1 MSVRTNIPA
10 AILPRAVSAA
20 IVNLTKCLA
29 FGLPLA
35 AAAQQ
40 NVAKGTLADIKYCHA
55 LAQSYSKLWPNQE
68 GVPAATVIT
77 LERCDSDPQATI
89 AILERMSKDQ
99 KIELPPRE
107 RVAQPPG
114 SPPNAPQ
121 RQQ

>member
-1 MSVRTNIPA
+1 MSARTKVPA

-20 IVNLTKCLA
+20 IVNLMKCLV

-40 NVAKGTLADIKYCHA
+40 NVAKGTLADIQYCHA
-55 LAQSYSKLWPNQE
+55 LAKSYSKLWPNQE
-68 GVPAATVIT
+68 AMPVADAIT

-89 AILERMSKDQ
+89 ATLERMSKDQ
-99 KIELPPRE
+99 KIALPPRE
-107 RVAQPPG
+107 GVAQPPG
-114 SPPNAPQ
+114 SSGNAPQ